1 MKPVN
6 QEAALR
12 LENAIFEINGSKMV
26 ANNKKGAMART
37 ITP

>member
-12 LENAIFEINGSKMV
+12 LENSVFGQTGHNLV
-26 ANNKKGAMART
+26 ATNKKGVT
-37 ITP
+37 VSTVTP